1 MERIKQRRIYEGSI
15 LVIICLW
22 IIFTSVGFLCKKRN
36 LEDSMSKLFTEAIQ
50 EEKSIY
56 IKRLINKQVQ
66 NVPTGNN
73 IPKHEKDEWVDQY
86 YLIRKD
92 PKREQLDSIYSSLLI
107 KNGIQTEVEVLC
119 TLGGRSTFTG
129 SLDQLEKATALPSVS
144 FTLNGEEKDRI
155 VLHPYY
161 ANIFWYD
168 FLVTPYSVLS
178 FLCCSF
184 ICLILIWHIK
194 KLKKQKVELSQK
206 DDILEEPLLNRNK
219 ADSVSVEE
227 LLPKQPVCSL
237 SPKMHITGNYYWDE
251 RNRTLCY
258 KDKKA
263 VLNGFMLSYFKL
275 FIQSEGHTVSYAD
288 ILSLYGEPA
297 ELSTS
302 TKNKIY
308 QAIGNLKKLLHEM
321 PLKIESITNV
331 GYRICFNEEEEKA

>member
-73 IPKHEKDEWVDQY
+73 IPKHEKDEWVNQY

-129 SLDQLEKATALPSVS
+129 SLDQLEKAAALPSVS

-194 KLKKQKVELSQK
+194 ELKKQKVELSQK
-206 DDILEEPLLNRNK
+206 DDILVEPLLNRNK

-237 SPKMHITGNYYWDE
+237 SQKMHITGNYYWDE

-263 VLNGFMLSYFKL
+263 VLNGFMLSYHCCPK
-275 FIQSEGHTVSYAD
+275 
-288 ILSLYGEPA
+288 
-297 ELSTS
+297 
-302 TKNKIY
+302 KI
-308 QAIGNLKKLLHEM
+308 
-321 PLKIESITNV
+321 S
-331 GYRICFNEEEEKA
+331 